1 MRRLVYDRL
10 LEWKNK
16 PNRKPLVLNG
26 ARQVG
31 KTWILKEFG
40 VNEYSNMAYI
50 NCDEVEE
57 MKTLFYDFDTERLI
71 RSISVLSGEV
81 RMILIR

>member
-40 VNEYSNMAYI
+40 ANEYSNMAYI
-50 NCDEVEE
+50 NCD
-57 MKTLFYDFDTERLI
+57 
-71 RSISVLSGEV
+71 
-81 RMILIR
+81 